1 MNPLFDVSGKRVL
14 VTGGS
19 RGIGL
24 MIAAGLLDR
33 GARVIVTA
41 RKAEPLERAVAA
53 LRERGECEGVVADLS
68 RVDGADE
75 LAAAVRRSA
84 DRLDVLVNN
93 AGVAWGDPIGE
104 FRVEGWDKVIDTNLR
119 GPFLLISAL
128 LEPLRTAAS
137 AEEPARIVN
146 IGSVNG
152 LRPPP
157 DTENYPYG
165 ASKAAI
171 HMLSRHLARRLAPE
185 HITVNALAPGWFESK
200 MTAHLLAD
208 EATRSEL
215 VAEVPLGRVG
225 AESDIVGATV
235 FLASRAGAYM
245 TGTVIPVDGGLSGC

>member
-1 MNPLFDVSGKRVL
+1 MDPLFDISGKQVL

-33 GARVIVTA
+33 GARVIVSA
-41 RKAEPLERAVAA
+41 RKAEPLERAAAA
-53 LRERGECEGVVADLS
+53 LRERGECEAVVADLS
-68 RVDGADE
+68 RPDGIDQ
-75 LAAAVRRSA
+75 LAAAVRRRA

-93 AGVAWGDPIGE
+93 AGAAWGDPVDA
-104 FRVEGWDKVIDTNLR
+104 FRMEGWDKVIDTNLR
-119 GPFLLISAL
+119 GPFFLASAL
-128 LEPLRTAAS
+128 LDLLRAA
-137 AEEPARIVN
+137 ATGEEPARIIN

-152 LRPPP
+152 LRPPAE
-157 DTENYPYG
+157 TENYPYG

-171 HMLSRHLARRLAPE
+171 HMLSRHMARRLAPE

-200 MTAHLLAD
+200 MTAHLLD
-208 EATRSEL
+208 EEATRREL
-215 VAEVPLGRVG
+215 LGEVPLGRVG
-225 AESDIVGATV
+225 GEGDIVGAIV

>member
-1 MNPLFDVSGKRVL
+1 MDPLFDVSGKQVL

-24 MIAAGLLDR
+24 AIAAGLLDR
-33 GARVIVTA
+33 GARVIVSA
-41 RKAEPLERAVAA
+41 RKAEPLERAAA
-53 LRERGECEGVVADLS
+53 TLRERGECEAVVADLS
-68 RVDGADE
+68 RPDSIE
-75 LAAAVRRSA
+75 QLAAEVRRRG

-93 AGVAWGDPIGE
+93 AGAAWGDPIDE
-104 FRVEGWDKVIDTNLR
+104 FRLEGWDKVIDTNVR
-119 GPFLLISAL
+119 GPFLLTAAL
-128 LEPLRTAAS
+128 LDQLRAAAS
-137 AEEPARIVN
+137 PEEPARIINV
-146 IGSVNG
+146 GSVNG

-200 MTAHLLAD
+200 MTAHLLDD
-208 EATRSEL
+208 ESVRREL
-215 VAEVPLGRVG
+215 LDDVPLGRVG
-225 AESDIVGATV
+225 AEPDIVGATV

-245 TGTVIPVDGGLSGC
+245 TGTVMPVDGGLSGC